1 MTARP
6 HHFGFPLRFDA
17 AGRTACSTPEEY
29 LRGLVEMVLFT
40 RPGERVNR
48 PDFGSGVHALVF
60 AGAGDELTQTTRALV
75 HSSLQ
80 RWLSDLVR
88 VEDVEVSAE
97 ESTLRVT
104 ITYVPLG
111 DRTARVMTVT
121 GPGGGS

>member
-1 MTARP
+1 MTGQP
-6 HHFGFPLRFDA
+6 YHFGFPLRFDGS
-17 AGRTACSTPEEY
+17 GRTASATPEQY

-60 AGAGDELTQTTRALV
+60 AASGDELAQATQALV

-80 RWLSDLVR
+80 RWLGELVR
-88 VEDVEVSAE
+88 VDDVQVSAA
-97 ESTLRVT
+97 ESTSSVT

-111 DRTARVMTVT
+111 DGTQRVLTVN
-121 GPGGGS
+121 GPGGRS